1 MTERRFLKSLTA
13 EIHSRAAGHNAE
25 KIVAEGVPSRWTD
38 SQEKEMTFQVEKQH
52 KRKVEAH
59 MSGHLLA
66 EEQTPQLDQEAF
78 DEAKRQA
85 SSYRERAGKRA
96 KYAHQTHATPPTVE
110 ELKHCHCYLA
120 EDVASSNVCDH
131 VWHYK
136 LSSLGGMVVNKL
148 WDANLFVERDAR
160 VPKNTIVT
168 LAACLVGAWI
178 ITPPVL
184 LGLPG
189 PCIKFKK
196 ALGTQRIIWA
206 SPDFMAMHPL
216 EWQLIL
222 ELMNSVINKWT
233 LLPSAD
239 AWALKKA
246 QYEKKGK
253 PAEVLALVS
262 AHECA
267 ANANVKHCFELD
279 DFIKFIA
286 SLDVTKGSIGS
297 SSM

>member
-1 MTERRFLKSLTA
+1 MILANCGTFGVTNVQPLRRPCPIGKDKFEHPMRAVIGARHAGNPEPAKLNDG
-13 EIHSRAAGHNAE
+13 EIYVMIIPVSRA
-25 KIVAEGVPSRWTD
+25 
-38 SQEKEMTFQVEKQH
+38 
-52 KRKVEAH
+52 
-59 MSGHLLA
+59 
-66 EEQTPQLDQEAF
+66 
-78 DEAKRQA
+78 
-85 SSYRERAGKRA
+85 
-96 KYAHQTHATPPTVE
+96 
-110 ELKHCHCYLA
+110 LKHPNMKSGKNKHCQCYLA
-120 EDVASSNVCDH
+120 EDVASSNLCDH

-196 ALGTQRIIWA
+196 ALGTKRFIWA

-267 ANANVKHCFELD
+267 ANVKHCFGLD

-297 SSM
+297 FSM

>member
-1 MTERRFLKSLTA
+1 
-13 EIHSRAAGHNAE
+13 
-25 KIVAEGVPSRWTD
+25 
-38 SQEKEMTFQVEKQH
+38 
-52 KRKVEAH
+52 

-66 EEQTPQLDQEAF
+66 EEQTPQLDQAAF

-85 SSYRERAGKRA
+85 SSY
-96 KYAHQTHATPPTVE
+96 TPPTVE

-120 EDVASSNVCDH
+120 EDVASSNLCNH

-148 WDANLFVERDAR
+148 WDANLSVERDAR

-196 ALGTQRIIWA
+196 AMGTKRFIWA

-222 ELMNSVINKWT
+222 ELMNSVN
-233 LLPSAD
+233 
-239 AWALKKA
+239 
-246 QYEKKGK
+246 Q
-253 PAEVLALVS
+253 
-262 AHECA
+262 
-267 ANANVKHCFELD
+267 
-279 DFIKFIA
+279 
-286 SLDVTKGSIGS
+286 
-297 SSM
+297 